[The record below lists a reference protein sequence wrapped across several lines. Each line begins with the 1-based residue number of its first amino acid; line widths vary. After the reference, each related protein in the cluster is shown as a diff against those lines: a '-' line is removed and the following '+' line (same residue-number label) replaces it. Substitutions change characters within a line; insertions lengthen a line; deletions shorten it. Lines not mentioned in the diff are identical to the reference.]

1 MKHASIPN
9 YFNNYSLEVGTTKAV
24 EMPPEYEMVYLHHAS
39 GPNTFYFTMTAAQ
52 ARAMAYALAVAAD
65 NLEDKQ

>member
-1 MKHASIPN
+1 MKHTTIPN
-9 YFNNYSLEVGTTKAV
+9 YFNNYSLEVGTTKAY

-39 GPNTFYFTMTAAQ
+39 GPNTFYFTMSVKE

-65 NLEDKQ
+65 ELEAGA

>member
-1 MKHASIPN
+1 MKHATIPN
-9 YFNNYSLEVGTTKAV
+9 YFNNYSLEVGTV
-24 EMPPEYEMVYLHHAS
+24 DQECSDDRDLMIYLAQHS
-39 GPNTFYFTMTAAQ
+39 GPFVFNFTMTAAQ